1 MIVLQYDPYRQTA
14 EFKHENEETGVVSEL
29 EDLEK
34 EQKDA
39 LEMLEENIILQN
51 QIENLIKVLKDI
63 DSRQRFRF
71 IGTVKDYQ
79 DFKAGLKELAPS
91 GCVEKSDTPFFYE
104 PRYIRK
110 QLQEICGTVRQDVDA
125 LNKKYPEY
133 CESLHFDSSELDT
146 MLADRTPLVFMGSGS
161 VGKSSVINAIVGA
174 EILPTADGT
183 TTEFVCEIVPDDSY
197 VVSCKQNGS
206 VYKIELNGTR
216 ADAEAN
222 LNAALPTEICL
233 DTENPYDWVYTAVK
247 ALSKQKNIKE
257 LQVRVPFK
265 NLTDI
270 SSRIVIY
277 DTPGPDS
284 KTCKNHKEILNAA
297 LGRFKKGV
305 AVFVIKYTDVEK
317 TNLRSFLK
325 EYTDNS
331 EQLLDILNVNAGI
344 VIVNGADG
352 TNLSKIEEGKKSRDQ
367 HLKQAV
373 DDGSKLDFLYE
384 QDRMIYFSSPFA
396 LGVQKDA
403 ADSWE
408 DSKFEE
414 LNSPVHV
421 KMYDAS
427 SKFYLPL
434 AKAAELP
441 ILRKQAIVQAYEKAE
456 KRYLDDKS
464 DENRKE
470 LIAHNSGLRA
480 LESEIGFVVKKLSIC
495 NLCAQAQKQLE
506 DVLRSVQENSEK
518 IGLEITRQ
526 AKQAEKILDSKYKDI
541 LGQLFKNPDS
551 ALESAIK
558 GAKAGVAKQI
568 SPDEDVLSAI
578 NKEVKET
585 IIRQWHKVKSNP
597 KCSITNIILNSS
609 AMAKV
614 QAVCNAKADQFY
626 RTSFERFKNDCEKI
640 VEGPSN
646 LSQEE
651 QTALKVCVKNW
662 HAVRYDFSNIK
673 IRDEDVTSKFLLFKF
688 TSKPKCLQFAE
699 SAVSQLVRELY
710 LTTRNTVIEL
720 FRASCVE
727 AKRSFYTEDR
737 IKTLN
742 PELRELSGQID
753 RLTKQKDD
761 YENFQY
767 ETEAYLTMVNNLTT
781 LQQKGEE

>member
-14 EFKHENEETGVVSEL
+14 RFKSESEETGAISDFKNL
-29 EDLEK
+29 NK
-34 EQKDA
+34 SQKDA
-39 LEMLEENIILQN
+39 LKMLEENIILQN
-51 QIENLIKVLKDI
+51 QIENLVKVLKTI

-71 IGTVKDYQ
+71 IGTMKDYR
-79 DFKAGLKELAPS
+79 DFEAGLKELAPS

-104 PRYIRK
+104 PTYIRE
-110 QLQEICGTVRQDVDA
+110 QLQKICCTVRQDVDA
-125 LNKKYPEY
+125 LNKKYPAY

-161 VGKSSVINAIVGA
+161 AGKSSVINAIVGA
-174 EILPTADGT
+174 EILPTGDGT
-183 TTEFVCEIVPDDSY
+183 TTEFVCEIIPDNYCYAVSY
-197 VVSCKQNGS
+197 QQNGS
-206 VYKIELNGTR
+206 LFKIDLNGTQ

-222 LNAALPTEICL
+222 LNATLHAEVRL
-233 DTENPYDWVYTAVK
+233 DTENRYDWVYTAVNE
-247 ALSKQKNIKE
+247 LSKWDNIEE

-265 NLTDI
+265 NLSAI
-270 SSRIVIY
+270 SSQIVIY

-284 KTCKNHKEILNAA
+284 KTRRHKAVLNKA
-297 LGRFKKGV
+297 LSRFKKGV
-305 AVFVIKYTDVEK
+305 AVFITRRTDIEK
-317 TNLRSFLK
+317 TNLRSFLR

-331 EQLLDILNVNAGI
+331 EQLLDILNANAGI
-344 VIVNGADG
+344 VIVNGADE
-352 TNLSKIEEGKKSRDQ
+352 TDISKITEGKQTLEK
-367 HLKQAV
+367 HLKGA
-373 DDGSKLDFLYE
+373 DDVGMRLGFLYE
-384 QDRMIYFSSPFA
+384 QDRRIYFSSPYA
-396 LGVQKDA
+396 LGVHKSY
-403 ADSWE
+403 ADGWMDRGFKKANRHQESM
-408 DSKFEE
+408 DD
-414 LNSPVHV
+414 PG
-421 KMYDAS
+421 DDD
-427 SKFYLPL
+427 YLPL
-434 AKAAELP
+434 ATVTELP
-441 ILRKQAIVQAYEKAE
+441 VLRKQAIIREYEEAE
-456 KRYLDDKS
+456 KRYLQDKN

-480 LESEIGFVVKKLSIC
+480 VEYELSFVVNELSIC

-506 DVLRSVQENSEK
+506 DVLLSVQENSEK

-541 LGQLFKNPDS
+541 LDRLFKNPDS

-558 GAKAGVAKQI
+558 GAKTGVAKQI

-578 NKEVKET
+578 NEEVKGT

-597 KCSITNIILNSS
+597 KCSITNIVLNSS
-609 AMAKV
+609 AMTNV

-626 RTSFERFKNDCEKI
+626 RMSFERFKNDCEKI

-662 HAVRYDFSNIK
+662 QAVRYDFSNIK

-781 LQQKGEE
+781 LQQ